1 MPSVPLEKY
10 GMMARS
16 AGTTFTQSQE
26 NIDAFWKFI
35 FDRHM
40 IWYKRF
46 ILKHEAPWTDDP
58 IMQTFKFTNV
68 YRELDRGTI
77 YLLDNILGNKG
88 LSEVEQV
95 FNIIFYRMFNRI
107 ETYEAA
113 GSQLLSNSIKNP
125 GTLVW
130 ANRRVTWELLGERY
144 EKDMPLWTDAHMVC
158 AYEHFPGD
166 NKFERFQYI
175 FKEVVKAL
183 PDLFQTIKTAKSL
196 GTIHKAL
203 TAIPG
208 IGPFNAYEIEV
219 DISYASWNNLS
230 EDEWVNPGPGCQRGL
245 KALFPGIKPN
255 ECTQMIHVLRQVQVE
270 EFTRMK
276 LPFFEIAYQ
285 GKELTLRNI
294 EHCLCEYFKIHKAR
308 EGTGRPRNKFTVKA
322 LPGSK
327 DFKRLKG

>member
-10 GMMARS
+10 GMMARAKGS
-16 AGTTFTQSQE
+16 VFTVDQE
-26 NIDAFWKFI
+26 QVDAFWKFI
-35 FDRHM
+35 YDRHL

-46 ILKHEAPWTDDP
+46 VLKQEAPWTNDP
-58 IMQTFKFTNV
+58 VMLAFKFTNV

-77 YLLDNILGNKG
+77 YLLDNILDCG
-88 LSEVEQV
+88 SEMEQV

-107 ETYEAA
+107 ETYNRVGRQTLFESKVNPGKMAWRNRKDTWETLGQAYAA
-113 GSQLLSNSIKNP
+113 G
-125 GTLVW
+125 
-130 ANRRVTWELLGERY
+130 A
-144 EKDMPLWTDAHMVC
+144 PLWTDAHMVC
-158 AYEHFPGD
+158 AYEHFPGA

-175 FKEVVKAL
+175 FKQVLGAL
-183 PDLFQTIKTAKSL
+183 PSLFETIKTAKSL

-219 DISYASWNNLS
+219 DISYARWNNLS

-255 ECTQMIHVLRQVQVE
+255 ECTQVIHVLRQVQVE

-276 LPFFEIAYQ
+276 LPFAEIAYQ
-285 GKELTLRNI
+285 EKELTLRNI
-294 EHCLCEYFKIHKAR
+294 EHCLCEYFKLYKAR
-308 EGTGRPRNKFTVKA
+308 TGTGRPRNKFTPKA
-322 LPGSK
+322 KQGSA

>member
-10 GMMARS
+10 GMMARA
-16 AGTTFTQSQE
+16 AGTTFTQSQQD
-26 NIDAFWKFI
+26 IDAFWKFI

-46 ILKHEAPWTDDP
+46 KLNQQPPWTEDP
-58 IMQTFKFTNV
+58 HMSTFKFTNV

-77 YLLDNILGNKG
+77 YLLDNILGNEE
-88 LSEVEQV
+88 LTEVEQV

-113 GSQLLSNSIKNP
+113 GAQQLVNSVKNP
-125 GTLVW
+125 GSLVW
-130 ANRRVTWELLGERY
+130 VNRKSTWETLGTIY
-144 EKDMPLWTDAHMVC
+144 NNDKPLWTDAHMVC

-175 FKEVVKAL
+175 FKEVLKAL
-183 PDLFQTIKTAKSL
+183 PELFQTVKTAKSL

-203 TAIPG
+203 IAIPG

-219 DISYASWNNLS
+219 DISYAKWNNLS

-245 KALFPGIKPN
+245 KNLFPGIKPN

-270 EFTRMK
+270 EFTRLK
-276 LPFFEIAYQ
+276 LPFAEIAYQ

-294 EHCLCEYFKIHKAR
+294 EHCLCEYHKIWKVR
-308 EGTGRPRNKFTVKA
+308 NEKGRPRNKFTARAVT
-322 LPGSK
+322 GSA
-327 DFKRLKG
+327 DFKRLRG

>member
-16 AGTTFTQSQE
+16 AGTTFTSDQKH
-26 NIDAFWKFI
+26 IDDFWQFI

-46 ILKHEAPWTDDP
+46 MLKQEAPWTTDP
-58 IMQTFKFTNV
+58 CMLEYKFTNV
-68 YRELDRGTI
+68 YRELDRGTL
-77 YLLDNILGNKG
+77 YLLDNILDHGT
-88 LSEVEQV
+88 EMEQV
-95 FNIIFYRMFNRI
+95 FNIIFYRLFNRI
-107 ETYEAA
+107 ETYERV
-113 GSQLLSNSIKNP
+113 GFQTLFDSKKTP
-125 GTLVW
+125 GTVVW
-130 ANRRVTWELLGERY
+130 GNRKETWDALGAVYAEG
-144 EKDMPLWTDAHMVC
+144 KPLWTDAHMVC

-166 NKFERFQYI
+166 NKLERFHYI
-175 FKEVVKAL
+175 FKEVVKAM
-183 PDLFQTIKTAKSL
+183 PELFKVIKTAKSL

-203 TAIPG
+203 CAIPG
-208 IGPFNAYEIEV
+208 IGPFNAYEMEV
-219 DISYASWNNLS
+219 DISYAGWNNLS

-245 KALFPGIKPN
+245 KSLFPGIKPN

-294 EHCLCEYFKIHKAR
+294 EHCLCEVFKLFKAR
-308 EGTGRPRNKFTVKA
+308 EGTGRPRNKFTAKA
-322 LPGSK
+322 MLGTPE
-327 DFKRLKG
+327 FERLKG